1 MNQMKGEHFIIPSTR
16 EVPRFMRDAMWR
28 FEGRDIEARVLDIE
42 GCYPNMPKE
51 VIRFAM
57 RAIVQE
63 ARQEGRGGVSVPTR
77 SKKRK
82 PTWKR
87 VDGGPYKWISFEIL
101 LDALDFALDNAVFA
115 LVGPLYSRLWRS
127 ARPLSGAEGFRY
139 GSLASPALLLC
150 RLWLTQQAPPGRGGP
165 PAGMPATSPCHCTM
179 PHAHCGQFGRSS
191 LYPPPVRG
199 GCVMQTAVHHRPR
212 NGLA

>member
-1 MNQMKGEHFIIPSTR
+1 
-16 EVPRFMRDAMWR
+16 MRDAMRR

-42 GCYPNMPKE
+42 GCYPKMPKE

-63 ARQEGRGGVSVPTR
+63 ARREGRSGVSVPTR
-77 SKKRK
+77 SKERK
-82 PTWKR
+82 PTWKK
-87 VDGGPYKWISFEIL
+87 VDGGPYKWISFGIL

-150 RLWLTQQAPPGRGGP
+150 RLRLTQRAPPGRGGGLRPGCRQHHLATVQCRTRTAASLAGLRCTRP
-165 PAGMPATSPCHCTM
+165 PSGTD
-179 PHAHCGQFGRSS
+179 
-191 LYPPPVRG
+191 V
-199 GCVMQTAVHHRPR
+199 
-212 NGLA
+212 